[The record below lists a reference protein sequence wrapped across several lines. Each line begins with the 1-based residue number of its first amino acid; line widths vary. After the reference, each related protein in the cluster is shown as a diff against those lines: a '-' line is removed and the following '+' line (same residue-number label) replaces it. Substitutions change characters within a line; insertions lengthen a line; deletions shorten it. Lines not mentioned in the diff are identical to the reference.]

1 MEVRNM
7 NAVDIGKYLTEL
19 RKYYGVTQEELAVRV
34 GVTRQAVSKWE
45 TGTTIPD
52 IEILMNLSEIY
63 GISIND
69 IIKADLANIKFQK
82 EIVFPEKNKNVKNVF
97 VIGCGRWGTFI
108 AWYLDKIG
116 HMVSL
121 YGREQSDNMKEL
133 LETRKNQYLSLPET
147 VNLTTSYKELD
158 KADYII
164 ISVSAQKLQE
174 VVYELA
180 NQFLRG
186 KTIVLCMKGIEIETG
201 RRLSQIASDT
211 LEHSNKIA
219 VWLGPGHVQE
229 FYRGI
234 PNCMVIDSNDELIKD
249 ELIRNFSSELIR
261 FYYGADLIG
270 NEIGAAAKNV
280 IGIAAGMLEGL
291 DLSSLKGALMA
302 RGTSEVARLI
312 VAMGGKASTVYGLCH
327 LGDYE
332 ATLFSAH
339 SHNLCFGKNIVQGK
353 TYNQLAEG
361 YYTVKAVRNL
371 GKAYGVELP
380 ICEAVYQIVYEKKEP
395 KSILKSLFDRS
406 LKNEFIKL
414 N

>member
-1 MEVRNM
+1 M
-7 NAVDIGKYLTEL
+7 NAVDIGKYLAEL

-174 VVYELA
+174 VVCELA

-395 KSILKSLFDRS
+395 KNILKSLFDRS
-406 LKNEFIKL
+406 LKNEFVK
-414 N
+414 